1 MPKAVAIVSGGI
13 DSVTLAYVLRA
24 QGYDLHL
31 LAFDYGQRHVKEVN
45 YARLCAK
52 RLNAA
57 FDLIDL
63 ASFGRLLKGS
73 ALTDDIP
80 VPHGHYAAPTMA
92 VTIVPNRNAIM
103 LALAYGVAVAEN
115 AEIVVTGVHAGDHFV
130 YPDCRP
136 AFIESFDAM
145 QRLAVEG
152 CGNRDLR
159 LHAPFVNIAKHDIV
173 ALGAQHGVPFADT
186 WSCYE
191 GGEMHCGC
199 CGTCVE
205 RIEAFQLAG
214 VLDPTTYED
223 ANYVKFHQIVNDKRA
238 GGQAP

>member
-24 QGYDLHL
+24 QNYDLHL
-31 LAFDYGQRHVKEVN
+31 LAFNYGQRHVKELN
-45 YARLCAK
+45 YARLCAE

-63 ASFGRLLKGS
+63 SSFGRLLKGS

-92 VTIVPNRNAIM
+92 ITIVPNRNAIM

-115 AEIVVTGVHAGDHFV
+115 AEIVATGVHAGDHFV

-136 AFIESFDAM
+136 AFIESFDTM
-145 QRLAVEG
+145 QCLAVEG
-152 CGNRDLR
+152 CGNPDLR
-159 LHAPFVNIAKHDIV
+159 LQAPFVNIAKHDIV
-173 ALGAQHGVPFADT
+173 AIGAQHGVPFADT

-191 GGEMHCGC
+191 GGEVHCGR

-214 VLDPTTYED
+214 VPDATAYEHYASD
-223 ANYVKFHQIVNDKRA
+223 REF
-238 GGQAP
+238 